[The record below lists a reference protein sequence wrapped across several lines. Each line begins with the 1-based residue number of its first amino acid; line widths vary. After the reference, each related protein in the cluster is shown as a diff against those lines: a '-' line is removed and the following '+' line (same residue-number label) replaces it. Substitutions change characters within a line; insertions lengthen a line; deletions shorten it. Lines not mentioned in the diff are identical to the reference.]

1 MRCLFITHPE
11 VVVQP
16 LVPIPHWH
24 LAEHGRGRARGFAAS
39 GALAGV
45 DLLISSTET
54 KAVETADIIGEALG
68 LPTVRSAQ
76 LVENDRSSTGYLP
89 LEEFER
95 TADAF
100 FAEPDQSIRGW
111 EPAVEAQNRIV
122 GAVQEAVLTHA
133 GKHIAFVAHGAVGT
147 LLLCTLRGVPISR
160 VHDQPRQGSWYAFDA
175 QTWQAESGWLVL
187 PG

>member
-1 MRCLFITHPE
+1 MRCLFITHTE

-16 LVPIPHWH
+16 LVPTPLWH
-24 LAEHGRGRARGFAAS
+24 LAEHGRRRARGFAAS

-54 KAVETADIIGEALG
+54 KAVETADLMGEALG

-76 LVENDRSSTGYLP
+76 LGENDRSSTGFLP
-89 LEEFER
+89 RDEFER

-100 FAEPDQSIRGW
+100 FAEPDRSIRGW
-111 EPAVEAQNRIV
+111 EPAIEAQDRIV
-122 GAVQEAVLTHA
+122 SAVQEAVLTHA
-133 GKHIAFVAHGAVGT
+133 GQQIAFVAHGAVGT

-160 VHDQPRQGSWYAFDA
+160 AHDQPRQGSWYAFDA
-175 QTWQAESGWLVL
+175 QAWQAESGWLVM
-187 PG
+187 PD